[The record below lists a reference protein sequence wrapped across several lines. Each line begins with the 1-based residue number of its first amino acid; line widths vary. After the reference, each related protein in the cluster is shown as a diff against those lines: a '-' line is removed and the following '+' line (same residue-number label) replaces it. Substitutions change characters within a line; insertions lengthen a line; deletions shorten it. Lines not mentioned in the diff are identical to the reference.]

1 MMKHLPKAR
10 GRQAAALML
19 TTLALAG
26 CGADIDELKAWMDT
40 QRREVKPNVTPLV
53 APKRFDPQAYM
64 AANAVSPF
72 SSHKLAVA
80 TRQDMREPN
89 PLLTAELN
97 RRREPLE
104 AFPLDSMSMVGSMNK
119 QGRAYA
125 LLKVDALLYQ
135 IKVGDHLG
143 QNYGRVTRVAEN
155 EVGLRE
161 IVQDA
166 SGEWIERQTALQLQ
180 DKAGVK

>member
-26 CGADIDELKAWMDT
+26 CGAGIDELKTWMDEE
-40 QRREVKPNVTPLV
+40 RRTIKPNVTPLE

-72 SSHKLAVA
+72 SNQKLAVA

-119 QGRAYA
+119 LGRAYA

-155 EVGLRE
+155 EVALRE

>member
-1 MMKHLPKAR
+1 
-10 GRQAAALML
+10 
-19 TTLALAG
+19 
-26 CGADIDELKAWMDT
+26 
-40 QRREVKPNVTPLV
+40 
-53 APKRFDPQAYM
+53 M
-64 AANAVSPF
+64 AANALSPF

-119 QGRAYA
+119 QGRAFA

-143 QNYGRVTRVAEN
+143 QNYGRVTRMAEN

-166 SGEWIERQTALQLQ
+166 VR
-180 DKAGVK
+180 